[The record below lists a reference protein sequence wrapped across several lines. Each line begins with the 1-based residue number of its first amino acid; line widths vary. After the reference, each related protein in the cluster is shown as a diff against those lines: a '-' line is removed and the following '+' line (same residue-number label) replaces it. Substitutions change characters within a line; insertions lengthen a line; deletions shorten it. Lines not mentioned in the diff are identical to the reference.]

1 MKSNVNSRRPAVTR
15 KRLTNGNTMVGLL
28 IAAVIV
34 LLLAVV
40 FLKGGIPGFGKP
52 AGPARKDNLGKTI
65 PGAVKADAEDTV
77 CKNNLQQIRLS
88 IQTEQATDPDG
99 GNPPDLKSL
108 HLPAEILKCPLG
120 GQYIYD
126 PKTGTVHCNHP
137 GHENF

>member
-1 MKSNVNSRRPAVTR
+1 MNSKVKNRSRAQVLRRIQG
-15 KRLTNGNTMVGLL
+15 GNSMVGIL
-28 IAAVIV
+28 IAAAIV
-34 LLLAVV
+34 LVLMVV
-40 FLKGGIPGFGKP
+40 FLKGGIPGISKST
-52 AGPARKDNLGKTI
+52 GPARKDNLGKTL

-88 IQTEQATDPDG
+88 IQTEEATDPDETP
-99 GNPPDLKSL
+99 PPDLKSL